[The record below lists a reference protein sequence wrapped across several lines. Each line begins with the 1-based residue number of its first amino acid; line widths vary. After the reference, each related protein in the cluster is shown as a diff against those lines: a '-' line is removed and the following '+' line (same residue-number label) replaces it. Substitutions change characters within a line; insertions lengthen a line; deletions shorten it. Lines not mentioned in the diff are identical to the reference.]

1 MKRLSIA
8 AVGLAFLAAGALFL
22 AAACAGGETPAPS
35 PTPEASVVGIQW
47 GMVPAESGFADA
59 NGAHLFY
66 EVWGE
71 GEPLLL
77 IPGLGLNHQSWQDEI
92 PAYMGEFKVIAFDP
106 RGTGLSSF
114 PGGVDV
120 TTALLADDA
129 AALLDSLG
137 VDAAHVLGWSLGG
150 MVAQEMALRHPEK
163 VRSLIL
169 GATTAGG
176 PHSVPSEDWAV
187 AAFTAFLTQ
196 GRDVTTPNFL
206 EALFSPAYLA
216 DHHSEAIGQIGRLN
230 SGVPSP
236 LQATM
241 AQAQAQSAHDT
252 YDRLPGITAP
262 TLILQGADDRLVPA
276 ENARILAERI
286 PGAELILLEGARDAY
301 QLEKRAEVD
310 AAVLDFL
317 RRHPL

>member
-1 MKRLSIA
+1 MTTK
-8 AVGLAFLAAGALFL
+8 AVGLALLAAAALFL

-35 PTPEASVVGIQW
+35 PTPVASVVGLQW
-47 GMVPAESGFADA
+47 GMQPAESGFADV

-77 IPGLGLNHQSWQDEI
+77 IPGLGLNHQSWQDGI
-92 PAYMGEFKVIAFDP
+92 SVYMNEFKVIAFDP
-106 RGTGLSSF
+106 RGTGLSTF
-114 PGGVDV
+114 PEGVDV
-120 TTALLADDA
+120 TTALMADDA

-169 GATTAGG
+169 GSASPGG

-216 DHHSEAIGQIGRLN
+216 DHHSEAVEYVGRLN
-230 SGVPSP
+230 SGVPAP
-236 LQATM
+236 LQAIM
-241 AQAQAQSAHDT
+241 AQAQAITAHDT
-252 YDRLPGITAP
+252 YDRLPSITAP
-262 TLILQGADDRLVPA
+262 TLILHGADDPLQPA

-286 PGAELILLEGARDAY
+286 PGAELILLEGARHAY
-301 QLEKRAEVD
+301 QLEKQAEVD

-317 RRHPL
+317 RRHPM